1 MATKQTLD
9 TKLAVIE
16 VDIKY
21 IKAELRDVKR
31 LEYLLLGLF
40 VTFFALL
47 VTAFIGLVI
56 KG

>member
-1 MATKQTLD
+1 MVQQSLE

-16 VDIKY
+16 TDIRY
-21 IKAELRDVKR
+21 IRAELKDVKR

-47 VTAFIGLVI
+47 VTAFIGLVL